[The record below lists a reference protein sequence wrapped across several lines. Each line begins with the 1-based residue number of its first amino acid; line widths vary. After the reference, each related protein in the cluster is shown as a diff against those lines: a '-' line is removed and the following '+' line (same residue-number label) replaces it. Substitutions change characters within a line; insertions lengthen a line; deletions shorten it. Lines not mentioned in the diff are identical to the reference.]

1 MDESLPVRWD
11 AQGLAPVVVQDATT
25 REVLM
30 VAYANADALQRT
42 LETGDAHFWSRSRG
56 SLWRKGE
63 TSGNTQRVRE
73 VRYDCDGD
81 ALLYLV
87 EPAGPACHTGAQSCF
102 YRTLATLG
110 GAATFTLADLLT
122 LLQDR
127 RAHPQEGSYTCAL
140 FAAGENRILKK
151 VAEEAAEVVIATL
164 GEGRERLV
172 SEIADL
178 VYHTLVLLVQQGIT
192 WDEIEAELARR
203 HSAPAPPGGLDGIA
217 LLR

>member
-1 MDESLPVRWD
+1 MDETLPVRWD

-25 REVLM
+25 KEVLM
-30 VAYANADALQRT
+30 VAYANADALRRT
-42 LETGDAHFWSRSRG
+42 LETGDAHFWSRSRA

-87 EPAGPACHTGAQSCF
+87 EPAGPACHTGARSCF
-102 YRTLATLG
+102 YRTLATPAG
-110 GAATFTLADLLT
+110 GTMSFTLADLLA

-127 RAHPQEGSYTCAL
+127 RAHPQKGSYTCAL
-140 FAAGENRILKK
+140 FAAGERRILKK

-164 GEGRERLV
+164 GEGRERLI
-172 SEIADL
+172 SEVADL

-203 HSAPAPPGGLDGIA
+203 HGSPAPRGGLD
-217 LLR
+217 

>member
-1 MDESLPVRWD
+1 MDETMPVRWD
-11 AQGLAPVVVQDATT
+11 AQGLAPVVGQDAMTK
-25 REVLM
+25 EVLM

-87 EPAGPACHTGAQSCF
+87 EPAGPACHTGARSCF
-102 YRTLATLG
+102 YRTLAMPAG
-110 GAATFTLADLLT
+110 GPATFTLADLMA

-127 RAHPQEGSYTCAL
+127 KIHPQQGSYTCSL
-140 FAAGENRILKK
+140 LAAGENRILKK

-164 GEGRERLV
+164 GEGRERLI
-172 SEIADL
+172 SEVADL
-178 VYHTLVLLVQQGIT
+178 IYHTLVLLVQQGIT

-203 HSAPAPPGGLDGIA
+203 HGAPLPGKPAQQKG
-217 LLR
+217 